1 MAQIALSRDFLSAY
15 ARLPR
20 KAQRKLDELLSK
32 FRHDSTAAALHVE
45 PIHRARD
52 PLLRSARLGD
62 DYRLI
67 LRAPERGDVF
77 IALYA
82 DHHDEAYRWAV
93 GKQTAV
99 HPKTGSLQIF
109 DVEEATRAVTLDV
122 PAETPPDAAAAPIRE
137 QDAVDLFRAHDDE
150 ALFMAG
156 VPRAL
161 LPSVRAVATDE
172 DLERLVPHLPP
183 EAGEILTGLAAGLSL
198 DEALEDVL
206 GRTPPAAGAPEPAP
220 VDTTDVTSALERE
233 GTQRQ
238 FFLLGDALDLDTA
251 LRHPLDAWRVFLHP
265 KQRRIAHARTKGPVR
280 VLGGAGTGKTVVAL
294 HRTAFLVREVYPK
307 PDDRVLLTTFT
318 VNLATDLRAQLPK
331 LLAPDDL
338 ARVEV
343 TNIDQWASQY
353 LRSQAESFRQVFGDE
368 QRGLMQQVHDVYGV
382 DGFDLDFCLA
392 EWREVIQDQDIR
404 GEEDYVKA
412 VRRYRGVP
420 LSRAQRRTL
429 WPVFREYRQ
438 VLDDEKR
445 LEPLD
450 VLRRARLKLEASATA
465 PRYKAVV
472 VDEAQDFSAEALRL
486 VRAIAGPEHPDDLF
500 LVGDAHQRIYGRQV
514 AFSSAGIAIRGRR
527 SQTLR
532 VNYRTTAAISRF
544 AFGALHGVA
553 VDDLDAGQ
561 ADRRGIVSLRDGYE
575 PVMQTFDSAG
585 DEERAVVTTVKE
597 ALSRSVPPEAIAV
610 LARTKSLLVDRFGPA
625 LSDAGI
631 DTVHIEHEEP
641 RRAAVRLATLHR
653 VKGLEFPVV
662 IIVGASD
669 EMLPFPSPELR
680 SEDPVVRD
688 QALLRERCLLY
699 VATSRARDEL
709 YVYCHGTPSS
719 LLTVLPR
726 TTVERSSVRPASQP
740 PPQQDARE
748 HESEAARTSHPVVTA
763 GASSD
768 PLERSLDSLALPTRM
783 ASFVARRELST
794 VRELAAIAPK
804 DLIAERNLGRTSVAG
819 TRAVLE
825 PLLGMTWERF
835 SAGAEEDSAPPSA
848 GLAPSLAAAGATGNW
863 DTVRHLLSDVQ
874 RGVPL
879 SHIDLPARAR
889 GYAEREGLATLGELA
904 GRSRADL
911 VSAPNLGRATPKD
924 IALAVATHFARAE
937 NDVALFQSGLL
948 ELFKAVLQD
957 LEPMERIILSR
968 RSGITGSEATLEELG
983 EIFGVTRERIRQ
995 IEAEVCETL
1004 ARRVGWTEPTRE
1016 RLLGAVASG
1025 AVTVESLAGDS
1036 WWAAACA
1043 YPAVIEFI
1051 ASSILSLDLRIVVR
1065 DDIAW
1070 LSPWPR
1076 QHIDSVA
1083 AKLRSNVAVIALP
1096 APMAAVDNL
1105 VHETAGTLGPALKQ
1119 ALAQELLATLH
1130 VERAPDGSE
1139 RVMGVGG
1146 TRRVEILAI
1155 LRTAPEPMRIEELFT
1170 RLGGRTGLPDEVI
1183 HFDRGLIGLR
1193 QHFPDYEVWR
1203 SRLAPEARQL
1213 MQRLGPDRQWSTAE
1227 LLEELRETHDL
1238 PSRFNAYWLAALLR
1252 DAEGIRY
1259 LGRNR
1264 VALTE
1269 SASAESRLYIHE
1281 ALEKL
1286 LTDAGSPVP
1295 RTTLLEQIEARLGA
1309 SPIALTQVFTRPQFV
1324 RLAEDRIG
1332 LRARDVP
1339 GGEPAIREATDLIE
1353 SVLLRRDLGLSAWQA
1368 HLEVQALSPTHETWP
1383 RDLVLSLLRSD
1394 DRFRLNQSGSVGLA
1408 TWDNTRVPTRL
1419 ELFRTAL
1426 AASDGAVSVEAL
1438 MARIEAHYGE
1448 RPTRATV
1455 AGIAHQLDAVLDG
1468 EWVRSRG
1475 EPEGSR

>member
-32 FRHDSTAAALHVE
+32 FRHDSTAASLHVE
-45 PIHRARD
+45 PIQRALD

-82 DHHDEAYRWAV
+82 DHHDDAYRWAV

-109 DVEEATRAVTLDV
+109 DVEEAARAVTLDIPRELTADPV
-122 PAETPPDAAAAPIRE
+122 AIAEPARE
-137 QDAVDLFRAHDDE
+137 PDAVDLFHTHDDE

-206 GRTPPAAGAPEPAP
+206 GRAPLAAGAPEPAP

-318 VNLATDLRAQLPK
+318 VNLATDLRAQLAK

-382 DGFDLDFCLA
+382 DGFDLDFCVA

-404 GEEDYVKA
+404 SEEDYVKA
-412 VRRYRGVP
+412 VRRHRGVP

-450 VLRRARLKLEASATA
+450 VLRRARLKLEASAA
-465 PRYKAVV
+465 PPRYKAIV
-472 VDEAQDFSAEALRL
+472 VDEAQDFSTEALRL

-544 AFGALHGVA
+544 AFGALRGVT

-561 ADRRGIVSLRDGYE
+561 ADSRGIVSLRDGRE

-585 DEERAVVTTVKE
+585 DEERAVVTTVQE
-597 ALSRSVPPEAIAV
+597 ALGRGVSPEAIAV
-610 LARTKSLLVDRFGPA
+610 VARTKSLLLDRFGPA

-631 DTVHIEHEEP
+631 DTVHTEHEEP

-662 IIVGASD
+662 IIAGASD

-709 YVYCHGTPSS
+709 YVYCHGTPSP

-726 TTVERSSVRPASQP
+726 IAAERPSLRPESKP
-740 PPQQDARE
+740 PPHQA
-748 HESEAARTSHPVVTA
+748 EAEAEGANVAAPTA
-763 GASSD
+763 ASSSD
-768 PLERSLDSLALPTRM
+768 PLEIPLDTLALPTRM
-783 ASFVARRELST
+783 ASFVTRRELST

-819 TRAVLE
+819 TRVVLE

-835 SAGAEEDSAPPSA
+835 SAGADEDGAPPSTEA
-848 GLAPSLAAAGATGNW
+848 APSLAAAGAAGNW
-863 DTVRHLLSDVQ
+863 DALRRLLSDGQ
-874 RGVPL
+874 RAVPL
-879 SHIDLPARAR
+879 SRIDLPARAR

-904 GRSRADL
+904 DRSRTDL

-924 IALAVATHFARAE
+924 IALAVAEHFARAE

-968 RSGITGSEATLEELG
+968 RSGITGSEATLEEIG

-995 IEAEVCETL
+995 IEAGVCETL

-1025 AVTVESLAGDS
+1025 AVPVDSLASDS
-1036 WWAAACA
+1036 WWTAACA

-1051 ASSILSLDLRIVVR
+1051 ASSILKLDLRIVVR

-1076 QHIDSVA
+1076 QHIDGVA
-1083 AKLRSNVAVIALP
+1083 AKLRSSIAGITLP
-1096 APMAAVDNL
+1096 APKAAVDEL
-1105 VHETAGTLGPALKQ
+1105 VHETAGALGPALER
-1119 ALAQELLATLH
+1119 ALAQEVLATLH
-1130 VERAPDGSE
+1130 VERTPDGSE
-1139 RVMGVGG
+1139 RVIGVGG
-1146 TRRVEILAI
+1146 TRRVEVLAI
-1155 LRTAPEPMRIEELFT
+1155 LRAAPEPMRIEELFA
-1170 RLGGRTGLPDEVI
+1170 RLGVRTGIPDEVI
-1183 HFDRGLIGLR
+1183 NFDRGLIGLR
-1193 QHFPDYEVWR
+1193 QHFPDYDLWR
-1203 SRLAPEARQL
+1203 SRLAPEVRQL
-1213 MQRLGPDRQWSTAE
+1213 MQQLGPDRQWSTAE

-1238 PSRFNAYWLAALLR
+1238 PSRFNSYWLAALLR

-1264 VALTE
+1264 VALAE
-1269 SASAESRLYIHE
+1269 STSAESRLYIHE

-1295 RTTLLEQIEARLGA
+1295 RSTLLEQIEAQLGA
-1309 SPIALTQVFTRPQFV
+1309 STIALSQVFTRPQFV
-1324 RLAEDRIG
+1324 RLADDRIG

-1353 SVLLRRDLGLSAWQA
+1353 SVLLRRDVGLSAWQA

-1383 RDLVLSLLRSD
+1383 RDLVLGLLRSD

-1408 TWDNTRVPTRL
+1408 TWENTRVPTRL

-1426 AASDGAVSVEAL
+1426 AASDGDVSADAL

-1455 AGIAHQLDAVLDG
+1455 AGIANQLDAVLDG
-1468 EWVRSRG
+1468 EWVRSRQDSTQ
-1475 EPEGSR
+1475 P